1 MSNINDRFNE
11 VLDYEGLQNPV
22 LERKTGIKRTIW
34 ANIRNKKSRVNED
47 HLEAILK
54 LFPKYGYW
62 IATGETLPEAGQISP
77 DIEVQMH

>member
-1 MSNINDRFNE
+1 MSNINERFNE
-11 VLDYEGLQNPV
+11 VLNYEGLQNPI

-47 HLEAILK
+47 VLEAVIRLY
-54 LFPKYGYW
+54 PKYAYW

-77 DIEVQMH
+77 EIEQQMH